1 MNRLSVHRTIYDP
14 PGDRVSDLS
23 ISDHCIGLHIANPG
37 NIERRLERRLDGE
50 KSSDR
55 LTSPGTLTFVPAFRE
70 SEWLWDS
77 EVEILEIYL
86 PAAILE
92 RIALEDSA
100 TKAFGRKY
108 SPATVTL
115 IDRFAIRDSL
125 LEQLIL
131 TLYRELEHNNSH
143 NSLYVESLQ
152 NLVAVHLLKYHCSV
166 KILDPVE
173 NGRLSKSQLRQVLD
187 YIQVNFDHDLSL
199 AELSKVVQLSSHH
212 FGKLFKQ
219 SMGVSPYQYVLK
231 CRVEKAK
238 KLLVNE
244 QLSIVEVGQQVGFYD
259 QSHFNNVF
267 RRYTN
272 WGSSFSNCG
281 WCRKLRDSQ
290 WCSIY

>member
-14 PGDRVSDLS
+14 PSDRIIDPS
-23 ISDHCIGLHIANPG
+23 ISEHCISLHIANPG

-50 KSSDR
+50 KPSDR

-70 SEWLWDS
+70 SEWLWDC
-77 EVEILEIYL
+77 EVEVLELYL

-92 RIALEDSA
+92 RIAMEDCI
-100 TKAFGRKY
+100 TTAFGKNFF
-108 SPATVTL
+108 PATITL
-115 IDRFAIRDSL
+115 IDRFAIRDFL

-131 TLYRELEHNNSH
+131 TLYQELEHQNSH

-152 NLVAVHLLKYHCSV
+152 NLVAVHLLQYHCSV

-173 NGRLSKSQLRQVLD
+173 NGRLSKSKLRQVLD
-187 YIQVNFDHDLSL
+187 YIQANLERDLSL
-199 AELSKVVQLSSHH
+199 AELAAVVKLSSHH

-219 SMGVSPYQYVLK
+219 SIGVSPYQYVLK

-272 WGSSFSNCG
+272 LTP
-281 WCRKLRDSQ
+281 RQYRSQ
-290 WCSIY
+290 F

>member
-1 MNRLSVHRTIYDP
+1 MNRLSVHRTIYEPPSDRIIDP
-14 PGDRVSDLS
+14 S

-70 SEWLWDS
+70 LEWLWDS
-77 EVEILEIYL
+77 KVEVLELYL

-92 RIALEDSA
+92 RIALGDFA
-100 TKAFGRKY
+100 TMPFGRNP
-108 SPATVTL
+108 SHATITL

-131 TLYRELEHNNSH
+131 TLYKELEYNNSH
-143 NSLYVESLQ
+143 NSLYIESLQ
-152 NLVAVHLLKYHCSV
+152 NLVAVHLLQYHCSV
-166 KILDPVE
+166 RILDTVE
-173 NGRLSKSQLRQVLD
+173 KGKLSKSKLRQVLD
-187 YIQVNFDHDLSL
+187 YIQANLDRDLSL
-199 AELSKVVQLSSHH
+199 LELAGVVQLSSHH

-231 CRVEKAK
+231 CRIEKATE
-238 KLLVNE
+238 LLVNE

-259 QSHFNNVF
+259 QSHFSNVF
-267 RRYTN
+267 RRHTN
-272 WGSSFSNCG
+272 LTP
-281 WCRKLRDSQ
+281 RQYRSQ
-290 WCSIY
+290 F